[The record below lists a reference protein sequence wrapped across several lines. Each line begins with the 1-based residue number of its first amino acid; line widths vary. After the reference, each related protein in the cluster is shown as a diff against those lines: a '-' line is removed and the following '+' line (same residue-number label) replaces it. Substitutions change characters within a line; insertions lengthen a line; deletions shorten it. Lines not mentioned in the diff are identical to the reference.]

1 MSLTK
6 VSYSM
11 ITGACVNVIDFGA
24 KGDGITND
32 TAAIQAAVDS
42 LSANGGAVY
51 FPKGT
56 YKVVPPTA
64 TTGCIWVRY
73 NNITLFGDG
82 ASSSRITTGT
92 SNSAVPI
99 HVCSNN
105 DLSVLPSSISTPIL
119 NFVCRDLAI
128 NGSGV
133 PEYFALAYGRGVL
146 LRVVTNAIV
155 ENCFVTN
162 MSMIGICSEGGNGKF
177 LVNGNIVTN
186 CFYSAIN
193 YNGRSYQSIISNN
206 ICFGSNIS
214 VNSTAIQA
222 VGFCTIENNTVYG
235 SPGDYANCGGI
246 MWGEG
251 PYSGVGIISGNI
263 VKHCRFG
270 IKTIYTGP
278 CTITDNLIVNCLT
291 SGGIVLVG
299 GTATSFPVGSTDNI
313 VANNTL
319 INNYPTQIDC
329 SAPNSTING
338 NRLLGNYVAVN
349 PAGPTEPDAIIT
361 VIPEISIAIDSNY
374 CAITSNIINGSVRGI
389 VQTEGKILGV
399 VANNDMYAVSA
410 GNMAVAT
417 TSSVICATTALVNRI
432 ADGTGNYQSQ
442 IITSTKPTEGFWN
455 AGDIWNRYP
464 LVTGSTLGAVVL
476 AVVST
481 TTTATA
487 AAGATSITT
496 AAAPSAAAGN
506 ILGIQLDNGSY
517 HWTTTTSVVGATVNF
532 SAAIPTGRSVANGAK
547 VYGQQWRDLAVLA

>member
-11 ITGACVNVIDFGA
+11 IKGACANVLDFGA
-24 KGDGITND
+24 VGDGTTND

-42 LSANGGAVY
+42 LASTGGAVY
-51 FPKGT
+51 FPTGT

-64 TTGCIWVRY
+64 TTGCIWVHY

-82 ASSSRITTGT
+82 AASVITTGT

-99 HVCSNN
+99 HVCSSN
-105 DLSVLPSSISTPIL
+105 DLSISPSSISTAVQ
-119 NFVCRDLAI
+119 NFVCHDLAV

-133 PEYFALAYGRGVL
+133 STYYALAYGRGIL
-146 LRVVTNAIV
+146 MRVVTNAIV
-155 ENCFVTN
+155 EDCFVTN

-206 ICFGSNIS
+206 ICFGSNAS
-214 VNSTAIQA
+214 VNSVAIQA
-222 VGFCTIENNTVYG
+222 NGPCTIENNTVYG
-235 SPGDYANCGGI
+235 SPGDFANCGGI

-263 VKHCRFG
+263 VKQCRFG
-270 IKTIYTGP
+270 IKTIYNGP
-278 CTITDNLIVNCLT
+278 CTITNNLIVNCLT
-291 SGGIVLVG
+291 LGGIVLVG

-329 SAPNSTING
+329 SAPNSIIDG
-338 NRLLGNYVAVN
+338 NRLLGNYVATN
-349 PAGPTEPDAIIT
+349 PSGSTEPDAIIT
-361 VIPEISIAIDSNY
+361 YIPEIAIAIGANY
-374 CAITSNIINGSVRGI
+374 CAITCNIINGSVRGI
-389 VQTEGKILGV
+389 VQTEGNILGV
-399 VANNDMYAVSA
+399 VANNDMYGISA

-417 TSSVICATTALVNRI
+417 ATSVICATTGLVNRI
-432 ADGTGNYQSQ
+432 ADGTGLYQSQ
-442 IITSTKPTEGFWN
+442 LIALSKPTEGFWV

-464 LVTGSTLGAVVL
+464 LVTSSTLGAVVL

-487 AAGATSITT
+487 IAGATSITT

-506 ILGIQLDNGSY
+506 ILGIQLDNGAY

-532 SAAIPTGRSVANGAK
+532 SAAIPVGRSVANGAK
-547 VYGQQWRDLAVLA
+547 VYGQEWRDLAVLA

>member
-1 MSLTK
+1 MALTK

-11 ITGACVNVIDFGA
+11 INGGCANVLDFGA
-24 KGDGITND
+24 KGDGTTND

-42 LSANGGAVY
+42 LSVNGGAVY

-82 ASSSRITTGT
+82 ASSIITVGT
-92 SNSAVPI
+92 SNTAVPI

-105 DLSVLPSSISTPIL
+105 DLSISPSAISTQIF
-119 NFVCRDLAI
+119 NFVCRDLAV

-133 PEYFALAYGRGVL
+133 PAYYALAYGRGIL
-146 LRVVTNAIV
+146 MRVVTNAIV

-193 YNGRSYQSIISNN
+193 YNGRAYQSIISNN

-214 VNSTAIQA
+214 ANSVSIQA
-222 VGFCTIENNTVYG
+222 NGPCTIENNTVYG

-270 IKTIYTGP
+270 IKTIYNGP
-278 CTITDNLIVNCLT
+278 CTITNNLIVNCLT
-291 SGGIVLVG
+291 LSGIVLIG
-299 GTATSFPVGSTDNI
+299 GTATSFPVGSTDNL
-313 VANNTL
+313 VSNNTL
-319 INNYPTQIDC
+319 INNYPSQIDC
-329 SAPNSTING
+329 SAPNTIING
-338 NRLLGNYVAVN
+338 NRLIGSYNAVN
-349 PAGPTEPDAIIT
+349 PSGNTEPDAIIN
-361 VIPEISIAIDSNY
+361 VIPESSILITTNY
-374 CAITSNIINGSVRGI
+374 CSITSNIINGSYRGI
-389 VQTEGKILGV
+389 IQIEDYILGV
-399 VANNDMYAVSA
+399 VSSNDIYNISFGDMVVQTSA
-410 GNMAVAT
+410 GVT
-417 TSSVICATTALVNRI
+417 CAETVLVNRL
-432 ADGTGNYQSQ
+432 ANGLGDYQSQ
-442 IITSTKPTEGFWN
+442 IFTLTKPTEGFWQP
-455 AGDIWNRYP
+455 GDIWNKYP
-464 LVTGSTLGAVVL
+464 LGVGVVMGAVVIAL
-476 AVVST
+476 VST

-487 AAGATSITT
+487 AAGDFQIST
-496 AAAPSAAAGN
+496 AAPPSGATGN
-506 ILGIQLDNGSY
+506 ILAIQLDNGSY
-517 HWTTTTSVVGATVNF
+517 HWTTTTLVVGAVVTF
-532 SAAIPTGRSVANGAK
+532 AAAIPVGRSVANGAK
-547 VYGQQWRDLAVLA
+547 VYGQQWRDFALLA